1 MPTTDI
7 NESIVSRANEPLVDV
22 NINSWREAKYRYC
35 AAETGPNK
43 DREDAGN
50 EIVACIMEW
59 FHLAYNSII
68 NGYKSINSW

>member
-35 AAETGPNK
+35 AETGSNK

-50 EIVACIMEW
+50 ETVAGIMEL
-59 FHLAYNSII
+59 FHVAYNSII